1 MKLNFKDFFN
11 KIVDHKYCVV
21 KLSPIFPLYHPGQ
34 DIDIFCRDIERLS
47 REAIGFLQ
55 NYVDENYFIRVIKRN
70 NCHQVDLM
78 KKNTIHFRFDFIN
91 AIPRFKQV
99 KIKSSLLDVV
109 IESSKEKI
117 IEDFKL
123 KIPNQIDECILRYI
137 EYVEYFAIHPD
148 KIKHVD
154 YINSFFESKP
164 EDKKFFFDRLNHFT
178 CLPID
183 EISKINK
190 LNKVIKNI
198 KYIKKLILASYYVYK
213 QEGFLSLFEKVSR
226 RLNLKSKKN

>member
-1 MKLNFKDFFN
+1 VLFAFVKQLGKSPDALGNELGAAMMADMPGILTQFNIVKGFLNF
-11 KIVDHKYCVV
+11 
-21 KLSPIFPLYHPGQ
+21 
-34 DIDIFCRDIERLS
+34 
-47 REAIGFLQ
+47 
-55 NYVDENYFIRVIKRN
+55 
-70 NCHQVDLM
+70 
-78 KKNTIHFRFDFIN
+78 TISNDYWFDFIN